1 MLRIGLNIPLTN
13 WSIVQVSNG
22 YEIRLE
28 LLKMAKDF
36 LDREYAAKLEA
47 ARKVAE
53 LNNAEIVLPPSYTID
68 DISVKA
74 GELNKFVNQKN

>member
-1 MLRIGLNIPLTN
+1 M
-13 WSIVQVSNG
+13 SNG

-36 LDREYAAKLEA
+36 LDREYASKLEA
-47 ARKVAE
+47 ARRHAE
-53 LNNAEIVLPPSYTID
+53 LTGAELVLPQAYTID
-68 DISVKA
+68 DISAKA

>member
-1 MLRIGLNIPLTN
+1 M
-13 WSIVQVSNG
+13 SNG

-36 LDREYAAKLEA
+36 LDREYSAKLEA
-47 ARKVAE
+47 ARRHAE
-53 LNNAEIVLPPSYTID
+53 LTGSELVLPQSYTLEE
-68 DISVKA
+68 ISTKA